1 MEISVVMSVYNSR
14 DYLKEAIESILN
26 QTFKEFEFIII
37 DDGSTDDS
45 IEIIRQYASID
56 SRIILIE
63 NESNIGLAGSLNKGI
78 RRATGKYIAR
88 QDADDIS
95 VLERLRI
102 QLEFANAHTDI
113 DVIGSNCFVI
123 DINSEVVYEEKSLS
137 SDRDF
142 QKNLLNRS
150 AIFAHGCAFI
160 KREKLIESGLYD
172 ERFYYVQDGELWLRL
187 LSYNAKIYVL
197 EDTLYYYRF
206 TPIRNPQKRQ
216 AKAKFNEV
224 LQMLYVNYDDS
235 KKVDLKLEEIYQYVE
250 TESAELNPFYL
261 SNYWKGLANASF
273 LNSNKKIKSYFYLL
287 KASYEKNS
295 VSNYM
300 KFFALAVMYVFPRSM
315 VGSFIK
321 LLRA

>member
-1 MEISVVMSVYNSR
+1 MSVYNSR

-45 IEIIRQYASID
+45 VEIIRQYASND
-56 SRIILIE
+56 PRIILIE
-63 NESNIGLAGSLNKGI
+63 NELNIGLAGSLNKGI
-78 RRATGKYIAR
+78 KRATGKYIAR

-95 VLERLRI
+95 VLERLRL
-102 QLEFANAHTDI
+102 QLEFAHAHTDI

-123 DINSEVVYEEKSLS
+123 DINSDVVYEEKSLS
-137 SDRDF
+137 TAQDF
-142 QKNLLNRS
+142 HKNLLNRS

-187 LSYNAKIYVL
+187 LSNNAKIHVL
-197 EDTLYYYRF
+197 EETLYYYRF

-250 TESAELNPFYL
+250 TESTELNPFYL

-273 LNSNKKIKSYFYLL
+273 LNSNRKIKSYFYLL
-287 KASYEKNS
+287 KASYERNPI
-295 VSNYM
+295 SNYM
-300 KFFALAVMYVFPRSM
+300 KFLGLAVMYIFPRSM

-321 LLRA
+321 LLKA